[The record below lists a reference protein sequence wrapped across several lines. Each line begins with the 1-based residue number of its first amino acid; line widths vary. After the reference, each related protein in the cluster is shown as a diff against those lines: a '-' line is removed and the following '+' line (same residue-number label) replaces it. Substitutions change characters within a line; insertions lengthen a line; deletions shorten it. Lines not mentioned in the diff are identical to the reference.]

1 MSGQS
6 YSPTVGLTE
15 LASLLAVM
23 RQVTQQLAYA
33 DEQIAAVAHADERV
47 KRLQSVPSI
56 GPVTAAAY
64 VAALDDAGRF
74 PRAPQ
79 VEAYLGLVPR
89 EWSSG
94 EGQRRGRITK
104 AGHRRVRWLLVQAAV
119 SMLRVRHPDTAALRA
134 WALRSRRA
142 GAGSSPSSRWPAAW
156 PGSFTPCSAIAPG
169 MTPPGSD
176 SGPPRRRPRRSP
188 RLGVSARP

>member
-104 AGHRRVRWLLVQAAV
+104 AGHRRVRWLGAGGRVDAARAAPRHRGAPCLGPAIAARRGRFIAV
-119 SMLRVRHPDTAALRA
+119 VALARRLAGILYAMLRDRTRYDPTRIRLGPPTATAAA
-134 WALRSRRA
+134 
-142 GAGSSPSSRWPAAW
+142 
-156 PGSFTPCSAIAPG
+156 
-169 MTPPGSD
+169 
-176 SGPPRRRPRRSP
+176 
-188 RLGVSARP
+188 